1 MVCCPQVFPDAL
13 FHQLLLA
20 MSHADCETRVEA
32 HKIFSVLLLRT
43 LRLPWSDQYDET
55 SDSCQSLESL
65 KDVDDGIKVYD
76 INWPFFFL
84 MDFSVFDGEL
94 TIMCFNSR
102 YVHSD

>member
-1 MVCCPQVFPDAL
+1 MFCITDLPYGLLSQVFPDAL

-32 HKIFSVLLLRT
+32 HKIFSLLLLCT

-65 KDVDDGIKVYD
+65 KDVDDGIKVM
-76 INWPFFFL
+76 ILIGLFFSYGF
-84 MDFSVFDGEL
+84 EC
-94 TIMCFNSR
+94 I
-102 YVHSD
+102 